1 MIFGKSGTALMAP
14 TKVEDN
20 HTAAVAPA
28 TYVITVDLFSV
39 SSHLSAIVFNTSSE
53 LNFSAR
59 MDTSRVD
66 TRPEIIAG
74 RAVVGRTAA
83 ARAAV
88 SARRATT
95 TKTAMISGRV
105 SARNVSMRA
114 EKFNSDDVLKTIAD
128 KWEETE
134 NKSTVITY
142 VAGATAAVW
151 LSSTLVG
158 AINAVP
164 LLPKIMELVGLG
176 YSTWFVYR
184 YVLFKDS
191 RKELV
196 EQVDALVSRVSGEE

>member
-1 MIFGKSGTALMAP
+1 MMLTTTTTTMTARP
-14 TKVEDN
+14 T
-20 HTAAVAPA
+20 A
-28 TYVITVDLFSV
+28 T
-39 SSHLSAIVFNTSSE
+39 H
-53 LNFSAR
+53 AR
-59 MDTSRVD
+59 HAT
-66 TRPEIIAG
+66 
-74 RAVVGRTAA
+74 A
-83 ARAAV
+83 ARAAAV
-88 SARRATT
+88 RPTTARP
-95 TKTAMISGRV
+95 AMISGRV
-105 SARNVSMRA
+105 STRDVSMRA

>member
-1 MIFGKSGTALMAP
+1 MT
-14 TKVEDN
+14 
-20 HTAAVAPA
+20 
-28 TYVITVDLFSV
+28 
-39 SSHLSAIVFNTSSE
+39 
-53 LNFSAR
+53 
-59 MDTSRVD
+59 
-66 TRPEIIAG
+66 
-74 RAVVGRTAA
+74 
-83 ARAAV
+83 
-88 SARRATT
+88 
-95 TKTAMISGRV
+95 
-105 SARNVSMRA
+105 RA

-164 LLPKIMELVGLG
+164 LLPKMMELVGLG

-184 YVLFKDS
+184 YVLLKES

-196 EQVDALVSRVSGEE
+196 EQVDALVARVSGDE